1 MDQQLLMRQMAYRHD
16 QMEFKANCEDYRK
29 FQGADTVNEFVQAVK
44 AITYD
49 TQAQVEIQQYNPTR
63 YGYMQLLD
71 IQRAPPK
78 RDATVM
84 VHNRFDYLNDGMTL
98 NSFERIRRQ
107 QLKDF
112 IKNEDRQLLEIS
124 YKRLAAMHKGTMSKE
139 EYRGVVLHEIN

>member
-1 MDQQLLMRQMAYRHD
+1 
-16 QMEFKANCEDYRK
+16 
-29 FQGADTVNEFVQAVK
+29 
-44 AITYD
+44 
-49 TQAQVEIQQYNPTR
+49 
-63 YGYMQLLD
+63 MQLLD
-71 IQRAPPK
+71 IQRALPK

-124 YKRLAAMHKGTMSKE
+124 YKRLAAIHKGTMSKE